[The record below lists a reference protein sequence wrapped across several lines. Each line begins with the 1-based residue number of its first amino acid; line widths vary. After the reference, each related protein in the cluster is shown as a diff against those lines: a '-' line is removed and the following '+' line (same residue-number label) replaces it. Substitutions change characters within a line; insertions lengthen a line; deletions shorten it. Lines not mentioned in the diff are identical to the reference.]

1 MPEFLPAGPINED
14 NFFEWEAY
22 IKGPDETPFEGGI
35 FCAKLTFPKDYP
47 LNPPKVCRLRSCF
60 NRMFAERNLYRCA
73 LTRYVASF
81 RYKALSPRLT
91 RRTISQLCIQIV
103 SGSTQKEVYH
113 TDGKLLQFMRMG
125 MSAYRSYTR
134 QAMTRTCTN
143 QAQNAGR
150 LCRMSTLSCLVC

>member
-1 MPEFLPAGPINED
+1 LVWGSHALMPEFLPAGPINED

-91 RRTISQLCIQIV
+91 RRTISQ
-103 SGSTQKEVYH
+103 
-113 TDGKLLQFMRMG
+113 FMRMG